1 LKYWNRYLKI
11 LVKTCSKLLK
21 HVQACLNY
29 SAVVASLTIEALEQL
44 CENFGVT
51 DPSLDGEEGILKFL
65 VADGDKTIGDGLG
78 DI

>member
-1 LKYWNRYLKI
+1 
-11 LVKTCSKLLK
+11 
-21 HVQACLNY
+21 
-29 SAVVASLTIEALEQL
+29 VASLTIEALEQL

>member
-1 LKYWNRYLKI
+1 MR
-11 LVKTCSKLLK
+11 K

>member
-1 LKYWNRYLKI
+1 MD
-11 LVKTCSKLLK
+11 
-21 HVQACLNY
+21 
-29 SAVVASLTIEALEQL
+29 SLTIEALEQL

-51 DPSLDGEEGILKFL
+51 EPSLDGEEEAILKVL